1 MFLKKI
7 ELENFRNYS
16 SCEIDFHEKIN
27 IITGEN
33 AQGKTNLLE
42 SIYFSSFIRSFRTS
56 SDKEMISFGK
66 DHLRVCSSYSK
77 NGEIDLV
84 EVAMDRSGRKIAKIN
99 GARQE
104 RLRDVVSD
112 YYVVVFSPE
121 DMKIVKEEPE
131 RRRNFLDREICQ
143 MSLSY
148 FESLAVY
155 KKLLLQR
162 NSYLK
167 DEKIDEALKYTDLVM
182 LDIKHID
189 NEEHKR
195 LTGKGNRNILAFAE
209 HIRELGIPVWIRHVV
224 VPGITDKYEELF
236 ALGEFLSTLS
246 NIKALDVLP
255 YHDMAK
261 PKYAELGLD
270 YPLGDTPPLTKEE
283 AIKARDI
290 IMDGIKSGL
299 RKQK

>member
-1 MFLKKI
+1 MKGRIHSTESFGTVDGPGVRFVVFFQGCPLRCKYCHNPDTWDFSGGREVTAEELMKEYDSYKEFLKSGGI
-7 ELENFRNYS
+7 TATGGEPLAQPEFLAELFALAKS
-16 SCEIDFHEKIN
+16 KGVHTCLD
-27 IITGEN
+27 
-33 AQGKTNLLE
+33 
-42 SIYFSSFIRSFRTS
+42 TS
-56 SDKEMISFGK
+56 AG
-66 DHLRVCSSYSK
+66 
-77 NGEIDLV
+77 
-84 EVAMDRSGRKIAKIN
+84 
-99 GARQE
+99 
-104 RLRDVVSD
+104 
-112 YYVVVFSPE
+112 
-121 DMKIVKEEPE
+121 
-131 RRRNFLDREICQ
+131 
-143 MSLSY
+143 
-148 FESLAVY
+148 VY
-155 KKLLLQR
+155 APAHH
-162 NSYLK
+162 
-167 DEKIDEALKYTDLVM
+167 EKIDEALKYTDLVM

>member
-1 MFLKKI
+1 MKGRIHSTESFGTVDGPGVRFVVFFQGCPLRCKYCHNPDTWDFSGGREVTAEELMKEYDSYKEFLKSGGI
-7 ELENFRNYS
+7 TATGGEPLAQPEFLAELFALAKS
-16 SCEIDFHEKIN
+16 KGVHTCLD
-27 IITGEN
+27 
-33 AQGKTNLLE
+33 
-42 SIYFSSFIRSFRTS
+42 TS
-56 SDKEMISFGK
+56 AGVYDP
-66 DHLRVCSSYSK
+66 
-77 NGEIDLV
+77 
-84 EVAMDRSGRKIAKIN
+84 
-99 GARQE
+99 ARH
-104 RLRDVVSD
+104 
-112 YYVVVFSPE
+112 
-121 DMKIVKEEPE
+121 
-131 RRRNFLDREICQ
+131 
-143 MSLSY
+143 
-148 FESLAVY
+148 
-155 KKLLLQR
+155 
-162 NSYLK
+162 
-167 DEKIDEALKYTDLVM
+167 EKIDEALKYTDLVM

-189 NEEHKR
+189 NEEHRK